1 MLLWLF
7 AFCRANNVLLPAR
20 GGVFRSPALVGAD
33 GALRRYRG
41 WCLLGTFWR
50 LLGDFGFLGY
60 SRMCFQPRDLSV
72 GCYLL
77 LTAKH
82 LSDFRRFR
90 GFSSFLSPRAVVP
103 TFTLRGFE
111 E

>member
-1 MLLWLF
+1 MLVAVYEVIPIIQDRYIVVKHWGE
-7 AFCRANNVLLPAR
+7 VLLPAK
-20 GGVFRSPALVGAD
+20 GEVFRSPALVGAD

-77 LTAKH
+77 FTAK
-82 LSDFRRFR
+82 F
-90 GFSSFLSPRAVVP
+90 
-103 TFTLRGFE
+103 
-111 E
+111 